1 MANLV
6 SAYVLIKTEVGKTGD
21 VLNDILKLQNV
32 SHATSVAGDYDIV
45 VEVTGK
51 TLEDIS
57 SKVLNELHRI
67 PNIRETKTLMGTK
80 YSGRP

>member
-6 SAYVLIKTEVGKTGD
+6 SAYVLIKTDVGKTRD
-21 VLNDILKLQNV
+21 VLNGILKLQNV

-45 VEVTGK
+45 VEITGE
-51 TLEDIS
+51 TVNDIS
-57 SKVLNELHRI
+57 SKVLNEIHRI

-80 YSGRP
+80 YKGK

>member
-6 SAYVLIKTEVGKTGD
+6 SAYVLIKTDVGKTGE
-21 VLNDILKLQNV
+21 VLNDILGLKNI

-45 VEVTGK
+45 VEITGE
-51 TLEDIS
+51 TVNDIS
-57 SKVLNELHRI
+57 SKVLNEIHMI

-80 YSGRP
+80 YKGK

>member
-6 SAYVLIKTEVGKTGD
+6 SAYVLIKTDVGKTGD
-21 VLNDILKLQNV
+21 VLKDILRLQNV

-57 SKVLNELHRI
+57 SKVLNELHLI

-80 YSGRP
+80 YKGK

>member
-6 SAYVLIKTEVGKTGD
+6 SAYVLIETDVGKTGD
-21 VLNDILKLQNV
+21 VLKDILRLQNV

-57 SKVLNELHRI
+57 SKVLNELHLI

-80 YSGRP
+80 YKGK

>member
-1 MANLV
+1 MANSV
-6 SAYVLIKTEVGKTGD
+6 SAYVLIKTDVGRTGD
-21 VLNDILKLQNV
+21 VLNDILRLRNI

-51 TLEDIS
+51 TVEDIS
-57 SKVLNELHRI
+57 SMVLNEIHKI

-80 YSGRP
+80 YVAK